1 MHYHLIGICGTA
13 MASLAGMLQ
22 ARGHKVTGSD
32 QNVYPPMSTQ
42 LEELG
47 IEIMKGYKPRN
58 LDVGADRIIV
68 GNTISR
74 GNPEL
79 EELLNQKLPYFS
91 QAETVKKEFIRGK
104 HSLAVA
110 GTHGKTTTTSIATW
124 VAEVGGL
131 DPSFLVGG
139 IVQNF
144 DASFRVTDS
153 DYFIVEGDEYDTAYF
168 DKKPKFMHYLPEI
181 AIIGNIE
188 FDHADIY
195 RDLYDIKFEFS
206 RLMNLVP
213 SNGRLIL
220 GWDSE
225 VVREVYDE
233 MKGKL
238 FTQVETFGTHE
249 EAKWQARYI
258 DFSGDSTR
266 FTVFCGEKQWGEFE
280 THLIGEFNVRNCL
293 AVIIAAD
300 AWGIPKEK
308 IAEAFRSFK
317 SVKRRAEIRGVEK
330 GVTVIDDFAHHPT
343 AVEETLKA
351 LKQKYEGRRLIAVFE
366 PRSWSSRLAIFQE
379 KYEKA
384 FTYADY
390 AIIAGVYDT
399 SKASEL
405 GKVLDTRELVEQIK
419 LQGKPSYRL
428 VDADEIVE
436 HLKPEMKE
444 GDVIAIMS
452 NGGFGGIHEKILDV
466 LKEG

>member
-1 MHYHLIGICGTA
+1 

-22 ARGHKVTGSD
+22 ASGHKVTGSD

-42 LEELG
+42 LEDLG
-47 IEIMKGYKPRN
+47 IEIMEGYKPEN
-58 LDVGADRIIV
+58 LDVGADSIIV

-79 EELLNQKLPYFS
+79 EELLNRKLSYYS
-91 QAETVKKEFIRGK
+91 QAETVKRVFIRGR
-104 HSLAVA
+104 HSLVVA

-124 VAEVGGL
+124 LAEVGGL
-131 DPSFLVGG
+131 DPAFLVGG
-139 IVQNF
+139 VVQNF

-153 DYFIVEGDEYDTAYF
+153 DYFIIEGDEYDTAYF

-181 AIIGNIE
+181 AIINNIE

-195 RDLYDIKFEFS
+195 RDLQDIKFQFS

-213 SNGRLIL
+213 GNGRLIL

-225 VVREVYDE
+225 VVRDVYEE
-233 MKGKL
+233 MRGKL

-249 EAKWQARYI
+249 DAKWQAHYI
-258 DFSGDSTR
+258 DFSGDTTR
-266 FTVFCGEKQWGEFE
+266 FTVFREDKQWCEFE

-300 AWGIPKEK
+300 AWGIPQEK
-308 IAEAFRSFK
+308 IQEALLSFK
-317 SVKRRAEIRGVEK
+317 SVKRRAEVRGVER

-351 LKQKYEGRRLIAVFE
+351 LKQKYEGKRLIAVFE
-366 PRSWSSRLAIFQE
+366 PRSWSSRLAVFQE
-379 KYEKA
+379 QYEKA
-384 FTYADY
+384 FNYADY
-390 AIIAGVYDT
+390 VIIAGVYDT

-405 GKVLDTRELVEQIK
+405 GKVLDTNELVEQLN
-419 LQGKPSYRL
+419 LQGQVAISLP
-428 VDADEIVE
+428 DADEIVE
-436 HLKPEMKE
+436 HLTPEMKE
-444 GDVIAIMS
+444 GDVVAVMS
-452 NGGFGGIHEKILDV
+452 NGGFGGIHGKLLDV
-466 LKEG
+466 LKDGSA